1 MNKNAAVR
9 AYKKANRKPCGIE
22 GCSQPLY
29 CKGMC
34 VMHYTRARKRG
45 TPGVAARE
53 RRPLGE
59 GGINEYGYRVIS
71 VPGHPLATA
80 QDKALEHR
88 VVLHSVIGGGI
99 HGCHWCGKSLTWRGH
114 AATRINVDHLDFDR
128 LNNVPS
134 NLVPSCL
141 DCNTKRR
148 AVA

>member
-1 MNKNAAVR
+1 VTASVR
-9 AYKKANRKPCGIE
+9 AYKKADRQPCGID
-22 GCSQPLY
+22 GCGQPLY

-34 VMHYTRARKRG
+34 VMHYSRSRTLGHPGAAARKRQVNG
-45 TPGVAARE
+45 T
-53 RRPLGE
+53 
-59 GGINEYGYRVIS
+59 GGLTDDGYRVIKA
-71 VPGHPLATA
+71 PGHPLATA

-88 VVLHSVIGGGI
+88 VVLFAVIGDGI

-128 LNNVPS
+128 LHNVPS